1 MSKPVFYF
9 EVANEVDKNDII
21 RTAFHLPRN
30 KCLN

>member
-9 EVANEVDKNDII
+9 KVANEGDKNDII
-21 RTAFHLPRN
+21 RTAFPLPRN